1 MRSAIIDTIESA
13 IRSILVTD
21 LFVET
26 PVDQIGLDDRLR
38 AELGLDSLGFV
49 ELRVQ
54 SENTF
59 GVTISDADFSP
70 ENFTSIRS
78 VAALVRDLKSRSEV
92 AGA

>member
-1 MRSAIIDTIESA
+1 MDSIESA

-26 PVDQIGLDDRLR
+26 PADRIGLDDRLR

-54 SENTF
+54 AENTF
-59 GVTISDADFSP
+59 GVTISDDDFSP
-70 ENFTSIRS
+70 ENFTSIRTVS
-78 VAALVRDLKSRSEV
+78 TLVRDLRSR
-92 AGA
+92 AQA